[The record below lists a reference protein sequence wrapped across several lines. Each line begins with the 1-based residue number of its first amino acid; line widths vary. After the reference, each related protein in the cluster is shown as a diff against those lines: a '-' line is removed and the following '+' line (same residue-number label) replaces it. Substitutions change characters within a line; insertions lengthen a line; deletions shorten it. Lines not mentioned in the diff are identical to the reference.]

1 MKFLITGGT
10 GLIGKNIVQLLIK
23 NNHHIN
29 ILSRKKKDNSK
40 NLSFFKWN
48 PKRQTVDYDSIN
60 DVDVVI
66 NLAGENIFGLWTSS
80 KKERILKSRVQS
92 LQLLKKLIK
101 HRPNKVKQIISASAI
116 GIFPNSQEAVYDEDS
131 ELKGKTFLANIVE
144 QWEKE
149 IESFKEFRIAVTTI
163 RIGMV
168 FSELGGIIKV
178 LRFIL
183 NSRILFLVGN
193 GNQKIS
199 WIHIEDLSEIFYKL
213 SLKNYNGL
221 IHAVNNNPTTMLD
234 LLKKLSYKY
243 SFCFK
248 IFTPN
253 IILKSLFKVFFMK
266 DFYDDIVNSSK
277 NVVSTEM
284 KKISHKFKYT
294 ELNDL

>member
-10 GLIGKNIVQLLIK
+10 GLIGKNIIQLLIK
-23 NNHHIN
+23 NNHQIN

-40 NLSFFKWN
+40 NVSFFVWN

-60 DVDVVI
+60 GVDVII

-80 KKERILKSRVQS
+80 KKDRILKSRVQS

-101 HRPNKVKQIISASAI
+101 HKPNKIKQIISASAI
-116 GIFPNSQEAVYDEDS
+116 GIFPNSQEAVYNEHSD
-131 ELKGKTFLANIVE
+131 LKGKTFLSNVVE

-149 IESFKEFRIAVTTI
+149 IDSFKEFKIAVTTV

-178 LRFIL
+178 LRLIL
-183 NSRILFLVGN
+183 KSRVLFLIGN

-199 WIHIEDLSEIFYKL
+199 WIHIDDLSEIFYNL
-213 SLKNYNGL
+213 SSNNYNGL
-221 IHAVNNNPTTMLD
+221 IHAVNSNPTTMLD
-234 LLKKLSYKY
+234 LLEKLSDKY
-243 SFCFK
+243 GFCFK
-248 IFTPN
+248 IFIPN
-253 IILKSLFKVFFMK
+253 IILKSFFRVFCLK

-277 NVVSTEM
+277 NVASVEI
-284 KKISHKFKYT
+284 KKISYQFEFT

>member
-23 NNHHIN
+23 NNHQIN
-29 ILSRKKKDNSK
+29 ILSRKTIDNSK
-40 NLSFFKWN
+40 NVSFFKWN
-48 PKRQTVDYDSIN
+48 PKRQSVDYDSIN
-60 DVDVVI
+60 DVDVII
-66 NLAGENIFGLWTSS
+66 NLSGENIFGLWTNS
-80 KKERILKSRVQS
+80 KKKRILKSRVQS

-101 HRPNKVKQIISASAI
+101 HKPNKIKQIISASAI
-116 GIFPNSQEAVYDEDS
+116 GIFPNSQEAVYNEHSD
-131 ELKGKTFLANIVE
+131 LKGKTFLANVVE

-149 IESFKEFRIAVTTI
+149 IESFKEFKIAVTTV

-168 FSELGGIIKV
+168 FSEHGGIIKV
-178 LRFIL
+178 LRFL
-183 NSRILFLVGN
+183 SKSRVLFLIGN

-199 WIHIEDLSEIFYKL
+199 WIHINDLSEIFYNL

-221 IHAVNNNPTTMLD
+221 VHAVNSNPTTMLD
-234 LLKKLSYKY
+234 LLEKLSDKY

-248 IFTPN
+248 IFIPN
-253 IILKSLFKVFFMK
+253 IILKSFFRVFCLK

-277 NVVSTEM
+277 NVASSEI
-284 KKISHKFKYT
+284 KKISNKFEFT